1 MNTIFMNQS
10 IIFRLKILNMIFF
23 ASILLVNIPTYS
35 QSVDIDSISID
46 LEENSSVNITIPP
59 SPFDQVRSEY
69 NSEGNL
75 KYIDNSNY
83 SINSKENGFGKVDV
97 KPYSLSF
104 NFGISS
110 IKSSFDTIIP
120 LLVINDLI
128 DSTWIQTFGEGR
140 NEPTGIYILIG
151 SEVDIR
157 IVQILF
163 GFFQQSRIEIN
174 ALSLFNYKN
183 DPFMDNKTVS
193 LGSFISGETRN
204 MIVVKDIENMK
215 KLFESKTHEQMI
227 SGFYEYNENE
237 NISMEYLNAP

>member
-1 MNTIFMNQS
+1 MNQS
-10 IIFRLKILNMIFF
+10 IAIRLQIQNIVFLAI
-23 ASILLVNIPTYS
+23 ILLVNIPAYS
-35 QSVDIDSISID
+35 QNKDVDSISID
-46 LEENSSVNITIPP
+46 LEEYSSVNKTIPP
-59 SPFDQVRSEY
+59 SPFGQARSAY
-69 NSEGNL
+69 NSKGNL
-75 KYIDNSNY
+75 KYIDNANY
-83 SINSKENGFGKVDV
+83 AINSKENGFGKVDV

-140 NEPTGIYILIG
+140 REPAGIYILIG

-163 GFFQQSRIEIN
+163 DYFQQSKIEIN

-183 DPFMDNKTVS
+183 DPFMDNKTIS
-193 LGSFISGETRN
+193 LGSFISGETTN
-204 MIVVKDIENMK
+204 MIVVKDAENIK
-215 KLFESKTHEQMI
+215 RLCESKTHEQMI
-227 SGFYEYNENE
+227 RGFYEFNENK